1 MGGAQGRRELTARL
15 KTIMGIDRERA
26 CEEGVVAGSE
36 SRADSR
42 GYRPR
47 AVGVGPL
54 HRQVVLP
61 AERAL
66 ACESLENNAAKPVE
80 VTPGVG
86 LLPADLFW

>member
-36 SRADSR
+36 SRTDSR

-47 AVGVGPL
+47 AVGVGPA
-54 HRQVVLP
+54 HRQVVVP

-66 ACESLENNAAKPVE
+66 AGQSLENNAAKPVE
-80 VTPGVG
+80 VTPAVG
-86 LLPADLFW
+86 LPAPDLFW